1 MFKQDHA
8 LQSKTDA
15 VAHDDLRHILIP
27 ACELGPERYQ
37 EFRAAKPHWRP
48 RSYVQPS
55 GDEVLGFCEGCH
67 ECMASSTKP
76 PNAKPQLTVDCS
88 GLSKVAKPISI
99 SVQRLNN
106 HQKIPMAENIASFHA
121 IHSPV
126 VIKATQ
132 QYANNGVVLEET
144 AISKPIPPV
153 KRGGREVSPTD
164 DMEQTMKSNLG
175 EDHTEHVDSGR
186 IKFPNFRMIH
196 ATTSDHATSSEDLSE
211 DTMTPPQM
219 EAMSFSADHAACG
232 AQGDAMASVKVP
244 KCTDGVRLDEPI
256 FVEDEDLFK
265 YVLATRQIPYGHSY
279 SNLDIA
285 MQRRLHDYFKQSCP
299 PCPHCNS
306 NTYVKFRY
314 FNNSGKS
321 SLLQPRYSCR
331 NPDTCLTIQEKTG
344 KAGSRD
350 FTLPK
355 PKEADNGRAPML
367 LATHERADG
376 QRGRSARQPQMIPRC
391 GSKRVAHNLN
401 PLSEAAER
409 CAKLPNT
416 TLSLQTM
423 NGPGLVDATN
433 LQIVEASK
441 AKSLQSVKHAEDS
454 ISSSSTRTASDEKT
468 AINVRCQA
476 VESAENGRLVVQPI
490 SIQQVGST
498 SGKAEAGSVDRHS
511 KGGRI
516 AELNICMYI
525 DLSTAS

>member
-1 MFKQDHA
+1 MFKQEHA
-8 LQSKTDA
+8 LQSKAPDA
-15 VAHDDLRHILIP
+15 VAPDDLWHILIP
-27 ACELGPERYQ
+27 ACELGLERYQ
-37 EFRAAKPHWRP
+37 EFRAAKPHWQP

-55 GDEVLGFCEGCH
+55 GDEVLDFCEGCR
-67 ECMASSTKP
+67 ECMASSIKP
-76 PNAKPQLTVDCS
+76 LNAKPQ
-88 GLSKVAKPISI
+88 LSKVAKPISL
-99 SVQRLNN
+99 SVQKLNN
-106 HQKIPMAENIASFHA
+106 HIRIPVAENIASFRA

-132 QYANNGVVLEET
+132 QYANNGVVLDET
-144 AISKPIPPV
+144 GISKPIPLV
-153 KRGGREVSPTD
+153 KPAGREVSSRE
-164 DMEQTMKSNLG
+164 DMDQRMKSNLG
-175 EDHTEHVDSGR
+175 EDHFEHADSGR
-186 IKFPNFRMIH
+186 IKGSNFQVIQ
-196 ATTSDHATSSEDLSE
+196 AAASDHATSSEDLSE
-211 DTMTPPQM
+211 DTMTPSQM
-219 EAMSFSADHAACG
+219 EATCFSDHAAGG
-232 AQGDAMASVKVP
+232 AQADGMAPGKVP
-244 KCTDGVRLDEPI
+244 QYTGAIRLDGPI

-279 SNLDIA
+279 SNLDIS

-355 PKEADNGRAPML
+355 PKEADNSKPPML
-367 LATHERADG
+367 FATHERANG
-376 QRGRSARQPQMIPRC
+376 QRGRSARQPQMISRC
-391 GSKRVAHNLN
+391 GSKRSAHNLN
-401 PLSEAAER
+401 PLSEIAER
-409 CAKLPNT
+409 YAKLPNT

-423 NGPGLVDATN
+423 NEPVPVDVTN

-441 AKSLQSVKHAEDS
+441 AKALQSGKHTEDS
-454 ISSSSTRTASDEKT
+454 NSSSSTRTASDEKT
-468 AINVRCQA
+468 AINVRCRA
-476 VESAENGRLVVQPI
+476 VESSENGRLVVQPI
-490 SIQQVGST
+490 SVQQIGST
-498 SGKAEAGSVDRHS
+498 SGKADAGSIDRQS
-511 KGGRI
+511 KGGKI